1 MDLSKSGN
9 LKQHYTLIG
18 KSLLELESQIPFYN
32 FLINKTPNCL
42 QTNLAFI
49 PNEVLESYLEDLL
62 DFSIGDEKLC
72 IQRSNLQTPYYLL
85 SLLGLLLAVIFGLQ
99 LAYSGATFYMAST
112 GVLLIAIPS
121 ALVWHLSP
129 KIAPNRRLFFAK
141 VLSQEIDRRSGNHQD
156 KTKIISRSL
165 KKFINTESKTVP
177 EMSKSQF
184 H

>member
-32 FLINKTPNCL
+32 FLVSKTPSCL
-42 QTNLAFI
+42 QSNIAFV
-49 PNEVLESYLEDLL
+49 PTEVLESYLEDLL
-62 DFSIGDEKLC
+62 DFSINDEKLC
-72 IQRSNLQTPYYLL
+72 INKSNLQTPYYLL

-99 LAYSGATFYMAST
+99 LAYSGATFYMASS
-112 GVLLIAIPS
+112 GVLLIALPS

-141 VLSQEIDRRSGNHQD
+141 ILSQEIDRRTGNHPD
-156 KTKIISRSL
+156 KTKIISRGL
-165 KKFINTESKTVP
+165 KKFINNDGKTLP
-177 EMSKSQF
+177 EMTKEQF